1 MAGGGGGSE
10 SGEPEFQVAPMIDV
24 LLTILVFFMTITS
37 AQVLKVDKTIQLP
50 IAKDAQKKD
59 NTRAEAILNVR
70 WKLPAKKAQF
80 VFDDH
85 VYASAS
91 EMVAPLKVARM
102 TGEKKV
108 TAGANPT
115 FRAVIRGDRDV
126 PAIYVSQAMN
136 ACAEA
141 GITDISFSAVNKE

>member
-37 AQVLKVDKTIQLP
+37 AQVLKVDKSIQLP
-50 IAKDAQKKD
+50 IAKDAQKRD

-70 WKLPAKKAQF
+70 WQLPAMKAQF
-80 VFDDH
+80 VFDDRA
-85 VYASAS
+85 YQNAR
-91 EMVAPLKVARM
+91 EMVGPLKTARI
-102 TGEKKV
+102 TGEKKI
-108 TAGANPT
+108 TAGANPA

-141 GITDISFSAVNKE
+141 GITDISFSAANKE

>member
-1 MAGGGGGSE
+1 MAAGAGGAE

-37 AQVLKVDKTIQLP
+37 AQVLKVDKTINLP

-59 NTRAEAILNVR
+59 NSRSEALVNVR
-70 WKLPAKKAQF
+70 WKDKRARF
-80 VFDDH
+80 VFDDR
-85 VYASAS
+85 VFPNASA
-91 EMVAPLKVARM
+91 MVEPLKVAKA

-108 TAGANPT
+108 TAGINPT

-141 GITDISFSAVNKE
+141 GITDISFSAVNKD

>member
-1 MAGGGGGSE
+1 MGGGGGGSE
-10 SGEPEFQVAPMIDV
+10 QGEPEFQVAPMIDV

-37 AQVLKVDKTIQLP
+37 AQVLKVDKSIQLP
-50 IAKDAQKKD
+50 TAKDAQKKD

-70 WKLPAKKAQF
+70 WQLPQKKAFF
-80 VFDDH
+80 VFDDRT
-85 VYASAS
+85 YKIAS
-91 EMVAPLKVARM
+91 EMIEPLKVAKL

-126 PAIYVSQAMN
+126 PALYVSQAMN
-136 ACAEA
+136 ACGEA

>member
-10 SGEPEFQVAPMIDV
+10 AGEPEFQVAPMIDV

-70 WKLPAKKAQF
+70 WKLPVKTAQF

-85 VYASAS
+85 VYQKAG
-91 EMVAPLKVARM
+91 EMVEPLKTARI

-115 FRAVIRGDRDV
+115 FRAVIRGDRDL
-126 PAIYVSQAMN
+126 PAIFISQAMN

-141 GITDISFSAVNKE
+141 GISDISFSAVNKE

>member
-1 MAGGGGGSE
+1 MAMGAGGAE

-37 AQVLKVDKTIQLP
+37 AQVLKVDKTITLP
-50 IAKDAQKKD
+50 IARDAAKKD
-59 NTRAEAILNVR
+59 NSRAETVLNVR
-70 WKLPAKKAQF
+70 WKDKKAQF
-80 VFDDH
+80 VFDER
-85 VYASAS
+85 VFPQAANMI
-91 EMVAPLKVARM
+91 EPLKIARM

-108 TAGANPT
+108 TGSANPT

-141 GITDISFSAVNKE
+141 GITDISFSAVNKD